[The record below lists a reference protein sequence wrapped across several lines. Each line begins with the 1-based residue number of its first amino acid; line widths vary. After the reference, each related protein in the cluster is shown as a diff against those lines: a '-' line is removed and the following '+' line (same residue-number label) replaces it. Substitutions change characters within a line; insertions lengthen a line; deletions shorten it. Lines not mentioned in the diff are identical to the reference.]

1 MDIVAARSL
10 QISTFVTFERLEGKH
25 GESLKLSPR
34 FREKRLQVFG
44 SANWQSGKPSAT
56 RCMRTPLKVAR
67 SCNNSPAS
75 TLETGGLQGSV
86 IDEELT
92 LKSNSQE
99 IEQHLNGRC
108 IYLVGMMGSG
118 KTTVGKILS
127 QVLDYDFYDCDELVE
142 DEVGGTSV
150 ADIFKHY
157 GEGFFRERET
167 GVLRKLSVMERCV
180 IATGGGAVTRPINW
194 KYMHKGISIWLDVP
208 VKALAQ
214 RITAVGTESRPL
226 LHNEAGDAYTQTLR
240 RLSSLLE
247 ERFEAYANANARV
260 SLENMAAKLD
270 HRDVLDLSPTTIA
283 LEALKQI
290 MAFLKSEDGYY
301 AGC

>member
-56 RCMRTPLKVAR
+56 RCKRTPLNVAR
-67 SCNNSPAS
+67 SCNNSPGDDNLFPTSFFVAS
-75 TLETGGLQGSV
+75 TLEAGGLQGSV

-167 GVLRKLSVMERCV
+167 MVLRKLSVMERCV

-194 KYMHKGISIWLDVP
+194 SND
-208 VKALAQ
+208 Q
-214 RITAVGTESRPL
+214 
-226 LHNEAGDAYTQTLR
+226 
-240 RLSSLLE
+240 
-247 ERFEAYANANARV
+247 
-260 SLENMAAKLD
+260 
-270 HRDVLDLSPTTIA
+270 
-283 LEALKQI
+283 
-290 MAFLKSEDGYY
+290 
-301 AGC
+301 